1 MALLRKKASP
11 VQVNAEAAGA
21 VERDSNADCNLQG
34 SSKHWRTCADLIRD
48 VLIETQFRCHGK
60 EAVLQGLAVIDASRI
75 YYNNVELCW
84 NHKPLHKSSVP

>member
-1 MALLRKKASP
+1 VALLRKKASP

-21 VERDSNADCNLQG
+21 VERDSNTDCNLQG

-48 VLIETQFRCHGK
+48 VLIETPSRCHGK

-75 YYNNVELCW
+75 YYNNVELC
-84 NHKPLHKSSVP
+84 